1 MLKPQVPLVL
11 APKENLKIYRKYD
24 RGRPREPMPQVI
36 GFLCA
41 LCALTAGI
49 LAQVDPWVALFRAII
64 AFFIGSILTQIWYV
78 FFAARVT
85 AVRTREPDEGKNDER
100 KTA

>member
-1 MLKPQVPLVL
+1 M
-11 APKENLKIYRKYD
+11 PK
-24 RGRPREPMPQVI
+24 VI

-49 LAQVDPWVALFRAII
+49 LAQVDPWVSLFRAII
-64 AFFIGSILTQIWYV
+64 AFFIGSILTQVWYV

-85 AVRTREPDEGKNDER
+85 AVKTRQHSEGTEDER
-100 KTA
+100 KAA